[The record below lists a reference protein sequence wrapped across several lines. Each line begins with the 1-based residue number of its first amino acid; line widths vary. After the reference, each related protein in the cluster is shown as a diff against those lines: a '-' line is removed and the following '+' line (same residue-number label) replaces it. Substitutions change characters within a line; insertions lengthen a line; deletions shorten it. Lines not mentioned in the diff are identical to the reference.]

1 MKLCFVIAPEAVLYI
16 KPEEITP
23 GKIVHRNDAGQIV
36 AKLNQEGLS
45 ESVVADL
52 AFSRWKACT

>member
-1 MKLCFVIAPEAVLYI
+1 MKLCFVIAPESVLYI

-45 ESVVADL
+45 ESKLITPCAVMI
-52 AFSRWKACT
+52 

>member
-1 MKLCFVIAPEAVLYI
+1 MKLRFVIAPGTVLYI

-36 AKLNQEGLS
+36 AKLNQEGY
-45 ESVVADL
+45 ESIPISHKYQNQIAKIV
-52 AFSRWKACT
+52 